1 MPKNY
6 NKATEPEDIPALF
19 VEAWMERDA
28 DMLASLF
35 AEDAEFVN
43 VVGLWW
49 HNRADI
55 KKAHAYGFDKIF
67 SESDLALRKT
77 SVKYVS
83 DEIAVVHARMRLKN
97 QTPKGEVETPSLRQN
112 MFSFVVQKKEDYWIC
127 VSAQNTD
134 IVPGAETNIID
145 EDGNFKSVNYRK

>member
-1 MPKNY
+1 MSNTFK
-6 NKATEPEDIPALF
+6 KAKSPENIPTLF
-19 VEAWMERDA
+19 VEAWMQRDA

-49 HNRADI
+49 HNRKDI
-55 KKAHAYGFDKIF
+55 RKAHAYGFEKIF
-67 SESDLALRKT
+67 GDSDLRLMQT
-77 SVKYVS
+77 SVKNLSEDITVL
-83 DEIAVVHARMRLKN
+83 HARMRLKN
-97 QTPKGEVETPSLRQN
+97 QSPKGNVETPSLRQN
-112 MFSFVVQKKEDYWIC
+112 LFSFVVQKEGDHWIC

-145 EDGNFKSVNYRK
+145 EDGNFKSVNYQK